1 MTEENNEIIEKNDN
15 SIEEA
20 CKETEEA
27 CKETEEA
34 CKEAEEACKE
44 TEKTN
49 AKKRK
54 KILIIALAVALV
66 VALGLGILA
75 MDKYFKDI
83 SEIEFQTNIPMGF
96 GKEATVIL
104 LAGQSNAA
112 GCSHDEYLKA
122 NVSAEKYAE
131 YEKGYDNVYIN
142 YYASATNESHGFV
155 KCAARQ
161 GEFGTC
167 FGPELG
173 LAEKLN
179 EMHPDKT
186 FFIIK
191 YAWGGTNLYEQWLSP
206 SSGKEG
212 PLYSSFV
219 EYVNTSIKYLKIKG
233 YNVKIEGMCWMQ
245 GEADS
250 MEDGSTLS
258 YEQNLSN
265 FIGDIRAAFAE
276 YAADDGIA
284 FVDAYIAATIF
295 WKNYIQL
302 NQAKQA
308 VADSSPMNVVIDTI
322 AEGLTVTGEPADQP
336 DIAHYDSLSEI
347 KLGHLFAEE
356 ISKFL

>member
-1 MTEENNEIIEKNDN
+1 MMEENNEIIEKNDN
-15 SIEEA
+15 T
-20 CKETEEA
+20 TEEA
-27 CKETEEA
+27 CKETEET
-34 CKEAEEACKE
+34 CKK

-66 VALGLGILA
+66 VALGLGIFA
-75 MDKYFKDI
+75 TVKHFKDI
-83 SEIEFQTNIPMGF
+83 SETGFQTNIPMGF

-112 GCSHDEYLKA
+112 GCSYDEYLKA
-122 NVSAEKYAE
+122 NVSPEKYAE

-142 YYASATNESHGFV
+142 YFASGTNESHGFV

-161 GEFGTC
+161 GEFGTR

-179 EMHPDKT
+179 ELHPDKT

-191 YAWGGTNLYEQWLSP
+191 CAWGGTNLYDQWLSP
-206 SSGKEG
+206 SSGEAGDLYEG
-212 PLYSSFV
+212 FID
-219 EYVNTSIKYLKIKG
+219 YVSTSLRYLKIKG

-250 MEDGSTLS
+250 MDDGATLS
-258 YEQNLSN
+258 YVSNLYN
-265 FIGDIRAAFAE
+265 FITDIRSTFAE
-276 YAADDGIA
+276 QAADDGIA

-295 WKNYIQL
+295 WKNYVQL
-302 NQAKQA
+302 NQAKQV
-308 VADSSPMNVVIDTI
+308 VANSSPMNVVIDTI
-322 AEGLTVTGEPADQP
+322 SEGLTVTREPFDNP